1 MKSHLLLENP
11 PFSHATLCG
20 VAARVK
26 GQLGG
31 QLNDFQL
38 NMHDNGLILQG
49 WVSTYYAKQMAQEA
63 VMQHSGLKIAVNEI
77 EVI

>member
-1 MKSHLLLENP
+1 MHSHLHLENP
-11 PFSHATLCG
+11 PFSHAKLCG

-31 QLNDFQL
+31 QLRDFQMNL
-38 NMHDNGLILQG
+38 HGNGLILQG
-49 WVSTYYAKQMAQEA
+49 WVSTYYAKQVAQEA
-63 VMQHSGLKIAVNEI
+63 VMQHSGLEIAVNEI